1 MAIEMRGRDLKLV
14 RERDGFSVS
23 LRPLQ
28 GLWTEEQYLALTDHT
43 RRLIEL
49 TDGVLEPLAPATDR
63 HQVLVLF
70 LYDLLRAFVSQLGG
84 KVLVAPLRLQVREGK
99 QREPDILLV
108 RDASDPRRQN
118 RFSLGADLV
127 VEVVSPDDPER
138 DTVEK
143 VADYAEAGI
152 PEYWIVNPEDETV
165 TVLSLQGEA
174 YATHGVFRRGDVATS
189 VLLAGFTADV
199 SDILDAS

>member
-1 MAIEMRGRDLKLV
+1 MAIERRDSDLRLV
-14 RERDGFSVS
+14 RERDGLSVN

-43 RRLIEL
+43 RRLIEF
-49 TDGVLEPLAPATDR
+49 TDGVLEPLAPPTDR
-63 HQVLVLF
+63 HQVLVLC
-70 LYDLLRAFVSQLGG
+70 LYDLLRVFLAQLGS
-84 KVLVAPLRLQVREGK
+84 KVLFAPLRLQIRPGK
-99 QREPDILLV
+99 QREPDLLLV

-118 RFSLGADLV
+118 RFWLGADLV
-127 VEVVSPDDPER
+127 IEVVSPDDPER

-152 PEYWIVNPEDETV
+152 PEYWIVNPEEETV
-165 TVLSLQGEA
+165 TVLSLQSEA
-174 YATHGVFRRGDVATS
+174 YVTHGVFRRGDVAAS

-199 SDILDAS
+199 SAVLDAS

>member
-1 MAIEMRGRDLKLV
+1 MAIEMRDSDLRLV
-14 RERDGFSVS
+14 RERDGLSVN

-28 GLWTEEQYLALTDHT
+28 GMWTEEQYLALTDYT
-43 RRLIEL
+43 RRLIEF
-49 TDGVLEPLAPATDR
+49 TDGVLEPLASPTDR
-63 HQVLVLF
+63 HQVLVLC
-70 LYDLLRAFVSQLGG
+70 LYDFLRVFMAQLGG
-84 KVLVAPLRLQVREGK
+84 KVLFAPLRLQTRPGK
-99 QREPDILLV
+99 QRQPDILLV

-118 RFSLGADLV
+118 RFWLGADLV

-152 PEYWIVNPEDETV
+152 PEYWIVNPEEETV

-174 YATHGVFRRGDVATS
+174 YAIHGIFHRGDVAPS
-189 VLLAGFTADV
+189 VLLVGFTADV
-199 SDILDAS
+199 SAVLDAS